1 MSNEKIE
8 TENLLFSVV
17 VDESQND
24 VSATEALM
32 SFGVFQPSDN
42 GIQPLFE
49 GNVVGKPIPVM
60 VEGAYYIRNKDKY
73 REVKFSAVD
82 IERLAKRQ
90 PRDVPFNYD
99 HRRAPGR
106 DGVKGW
112 LRFGEGLHYV
122 SKIKTPDGQEL
133 TALFATPELSQEAQ
147 ELVKTGIYRDV
158 SVEYRQLDDVL
169 TGVAL
174 TSYPVMRNL
183 QFSELEGEEAEVEAE
198 PQIVPSTPTPANEE
212 VTTQTPEEEMDVN
225 KLKELPKDEKKAAL
239 DALLGEFGLD
249 TEALV
254 QMGQNFSNLKEKQA
268 KTEKELALSKAE
280 SEILEII
287 GTNHF
292 GLTDEIATEAQE
304 VLAWTNLNQ
313 ELKFGADDSGVPD
326 VASTVKNLL
335 GVVAKQ
341 GAQLALLGGE
351 ATIVNAKDGA
361 VEFGTVEENL
371 DNLNEA
377 DKVDTDR
384 VKSLAALAKSYL

>member
-17 VDESQND
+17 VDEAQNN
-24 VSATEALM
+24 VSATEVLM
-32 SFGVFQPSDN
+32 NFGVFWPSDN
-42 GIQPLFE
+42 GVKPLFE
-49 GNVVGKPIPVM
+49 GNVVGKPIPVI
-60 VEGAYYIRNKDKY
+60 VEGSYYIRNKDKY
-73 REVKFSAVD
+73 REVKFSAAD

-90 PRDVPFNYD
+90 PRDIPFNYD

-106 DGVKGW
+106 EGVKGW

-122 SKIKTPDGQEL
+122 GKVKTPDGQEL

-147 ELVKTGIYRDV
+147 ELVKAGIYRDV

-169 TGVAL
+169 TGIAL

-183 QFSELEGEEAEVEAE
+183 QFSELETGEEEEIAETVLSDA
-198 PQIVPSTPTPANEE
+198 PLANEE
-212 VTTQTPEEEMDVN
+212 ITIPEEEMDIS
-225 KLKELPKDEKKAAL
+225 KLKELPKNEKKAAL

-254 QMGQNFSNLKEKQA
+254 QMGQSFSSLKEKQA
-268 KTEKELALSKAE
+268 KTEKELALSRAE

-304 VLAWTNLNQ
+304 VLAWTSMNQ

-326 VASTVKNLL
+326 VAGTVKNLL
-335 GVVAKQ
+335 GVIAKQ
-341 GAQLALLGGE
+341 GAQIALLGGE
-351 ATIVNAKDGA
+351 SPIVNTKDGT
-361 VEFGTVEENL
+361 VEFGTIEENL
-371 DNLNEA
+371 DDLDEA
-377 DKVDTDR
+377 VRVDAER